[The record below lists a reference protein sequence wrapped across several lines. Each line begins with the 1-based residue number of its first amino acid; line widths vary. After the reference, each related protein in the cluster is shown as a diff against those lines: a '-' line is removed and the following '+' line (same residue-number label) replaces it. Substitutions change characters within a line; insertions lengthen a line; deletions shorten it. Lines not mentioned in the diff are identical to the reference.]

1 MESSKWGDMPGNGAN
16 FKLRQ
21 QRVMERHPAAGWY
34 GRGDGLI
41 KPQASM
47 ACAG

>member
-21 QRVMERHPAAGWY
+21 QRVM
-34 GRGDGLI
+34 RGIRRPDGTDE
-41 KPQASM
+41 AM
-47 ACAG
+47 G